1 MFQSTCSV
9 WDATRPAARW
19 RWAWAGFNPR
29 APYGARLP
37 STVSFRVPP
46 VFQSTRPVRG
56 RDLSAR
62 PVPVRHVV
70 SIHAPRAG
78 RDFAGWFWLMG
89 YHAFQSTRP
98 VRGATTLRE
107 CRRNRILV
115 SIHAP
120 RAGRDFR
127 KADFAWGISVSIHAP
142 RAGRD
147 LDAPCHRHEHQRF
160 QSTRPVRGATRRTCI
175 VGNSARGFNPRAP
188 CGARPIWVQV
198 LLSCCVFQST
208 RPVRG
213 ATFLAFSSRP
223 ICSRFQSTRPVRG
236 ATSARHSDFAVS
248 PFQSTRPVRGA
259 THVDA
264 AMKRVDTLFQSTRPV
279 RGATYEA
286 LKDGKVSMFQSTRP
300 VRGATGEFAPSE
312 ERAQSFNP
320 RAPCG
325 ARRRLRG
332 QRRPHVEVS
341 IHAPRA
347 GRDAGA
353 LVAAHAA
360 VVSIHAPRAGRDV
373 LDSLAH
379 LLARVSIHAPRAG
392 RDLDV
397 RVQEVELMQFQSTR
411 PVRGATV

>member
-1 MFQSTCSV
+1 M
-9 WDATRPAARW
+9 W
-19 RWAWAGFNPR
+19 
-29 APYGARLP
+29 
-37 STVSFRVPP
+37 
-46 VFQSTRPVRG
+46 FQSTRPVRG
-56 RDLSAR
+56 ATSRDGFGSWDTMR
-62 PVPVRHVV
+62 FN
-70 SIHAPRAG
+70 PRAPCG
-78 RDFAGWFWLMG
+78 ARRPYESA
-89 YHAFQSTRP
+89 AVIVSSFQSTRP

-236 ATSARHSDFAVS
+236 ATVHLHR
-248 PFQSTRPVRGA
+248 VRQ
-259 THVDA
+259 
-264 AMKRVDTLFQSTRPV
+264 L
-279 RGATYEA
+279 
-286 LKDGKVSMFQSTRP
+286 
-300 VRGATGEFAPSE
+300 
-312 ERAQSFNP
+312 
-320 RAPCG
+320 
-325 ARRRLRG
+325 G
-332 QRRPHVEVS
+332 Q
-341 IHAPRA
+341 
-347 GRDAGA
+347 
-353 LVAAHAA
+353 
-360 VVSIHAPRAGRDV
+360 VSIHAPRAGRDV
-373 LDSLAH
+373 GEAQRLCGVPVSIHAPRAGRDMDGLHRRVGQGVSIHAPRAGRDHRHGLRRRQD
-379 LLARVSIHAPRAG
+379 RVSIHAPRAG
-392 RDLDV
+392 RDGGSGANAAH
-397 RVQEVELMQFQSTR
+397 MSKFQSTR
-411 PVRGATV
+411 PVRGATPEPSLPRTRLSFQSTRPVRGATCSIPSRIFWLEFQSTRPVRGATWT

>member
-1 MFQSTCSV
+1 
-9 WDATRPAARW
+9 
-19 RWAWAGFNPR
+19 
-29 APYGARLP
+29 
-37 STVSFRVPP
+37 
-46 VFQSTRPVRG
+46 
-56 RDLSAR
+56 
-62 PVPVRHVV
+62 
-70 SIHAPRAG
+70 
-78 RDFAGWFWLMG
+78 MG

-236 ATSARHSDFAVS
+236 ATVHLHR
-248 PFQSTRPVRGA
+248 VRQ
-259 THVDA
+259 
-264 AMKRVDTLFQSTRPV
+264 L
-279 RGATYEA
+279 
-286 LKDGKVSMFQSTRP
+286 
-300 VRGATGEFAPSE
+300 
-312 ERAQSFNP
+312 
-320 RAPCG
+320 
-325 ARRRLRG
+325 G
-332 QRRPHVEVS
+332 QVS

-347 GRDAGA
+347 GRDGT
-353 LVAAHAA
+353 VHD
-360 VVSIHAPRAGRDV
+360 VSHEDQPVSIHAPRAGRDV
-373 LDSLAH
+373 GEAQRLCN
-379 LLARVSIHAPRAG
+379 PRAPCG
-392 RDLDV
+392 AR
-397 RVQEVELMQFQSTR
+397 RTWTR
-411 PVRGATV
+411 P